1 MRRAC
6 VIDCRDRRQE
16 FFRNKYKKGTE
27 NLVARIHF
35 ETEEEKKEY
44 VHACDADFESRLD
57 TVVKQICDLE
67 GLRYLTLSGPTC
79 SGKTTASE
87 KLISE
92 FAERGRKVKIIS
104 LDDFFRD
111 RKELIAEAKDGKL
124 DFDSDKALDLPEL
137 AAFMKKLQAGRE
149 VDVPRFD
156 FNEGRRVGYERLI
169 RDDAEIIIFEGIQ
182 AIYPCFTSLIDD
194 KKHTAKV
201 YITPLGCLHFGD
213 RIISRREVRL
223 WRRLVRDNRYRSAEP
238 EFTFMLWETVI
249 ENEDKNILP
258 YEEDSDFIID
268 SMLGYEPG
276 MLKPALTQI
285 LSQINS
291 ASVYYDKSRSILAT
305 LEGVAEIDESYL
317 PEISLY
323 HEFI

>member
-1 MRRAC
+1 MLSVEVSKTAKLRKEWYYLIA
-6 VIDCRDRRQE
+6 
-16 FFRNKYKKGTE
+16 K
-27 NLVARIHF
+27 IHF
-35 ETEEEKKEY
+35 SSEEEKKNY

-92 FAERGRKVKIIS
+92 FAERGRAVKIIS

-111 RKELIAEAKDGKL
+111 RSELIAEAEKSGGRL
-124 DFDSDKALDLPEL
+124 DFDSEKALDLDML
-137 AAFMKKLQAGRE
+137 SAFMKDLQAGRE
-149 VDVPRFD
+149 VNVPSFD
-156 FNEGRRVGYERLI
+156 FNEGRRIRYEKLTR
-169 RDDAEIIIFEGIQ
+169 RDDEIIIFEGIQ
-182 AIYPCFTSLIDD
+182 AIYPAFTSLLDD
-194 KKHTAKV
+194 KEHTAKV
-201 YITPLGCLHFGD
+201 YITPLASLHFGNK
-213 RIISRREVRL
+213 IIPRREVRL
-223 WRRLVRDNRYRSAEP
+223 WRRLVRDYRYRSASP
-238 EFTFMLWETVI
+238 EFTFMLWETVT

-258 YEEDSDFIID
+258 FEEESDFIID

-276 MLKPALTQI
+276 MLKRELVNILTPIKPESKYYEKSRQI
-285 LSQINS
+285 L
-291 ASVYYDKSRSILAT
+291 AELD
-305 LEGVAEIDESYL
+305 GVDEIDESYL